1 MYHHIAVQHPEILK
15 DGTKELYDGS
25 LDLNDGAKDLLDGMK
40 ELDKDG
46 IQKLSDVLRDDMT
59 RYADRM
65 RGLLRIAKNYDSF
78 TGSTEG
84 MENSVKFI
92 LKTAEIYLLKLL
104 FHHLFSLHLYIK
116 KLFHQIK

>member
-1 MYHHIAVQHPEILK
+1 
-15 DGTKELYDGS
+15 
-25 LDLNDGAKDLLDGMK
+25 MK

-92 LKTAEIYLLKLL
+92 LKTAEISNDKEE
-104 FHHLFSLHLYIK
+104 
-116 KLFHQIK
+116 